1 MDDSKINSG
10 LGELRDRVGNLERG
24 LADNTATTK
33 RIETSTH
40 EMVEIFESWK
50 GAMKVL
56 EGIGKLAKPM
66 SYIAALAAS
75 MAGIWV
81 AIKTG
86 IMPK

>member
-1 MDDSKINSG
+1 MSDKDVESG

-24 LADNTATTK
+24 LADNTAATK

-40 EMVEIFESWK
+40 EIIEMFESWK

-66 SYIAALAAS
+66 SYVAAFAAAVTS
-75 MAGIWV
+75 IWV